1 MSDTRSIRILGG
13 VAALLVAL
21 SAWLLGS
28 RTTTSTAVAAEPT
41 TTDRAREG
49 VLVSGTGQVLGMP
62 DMLRAD
68 FGAEAR
74 GASVDEAL
82 RSANNA
88 LARIRDALVEAGVDR
103 ADMQTAD
110 VEIFPRYSRGGG
122 ISGYQV
128 SHQLTVKI
136 RQLDKAGATLS
147 AAVDAGGNNARLSGV
162 SFAIEDDSALLA
174 EARKKAFAE
183 AKAKAELYGQQAGRP
198 LGQVVSVTEAV
209 RESRP
214 YQTEQLGAAA
224 VSAGGLAIEP
234 GRQRLAVTVTVEWA
248 FR

>member
-1 MSDTRSIRILGG
+1 MSDTRSTRILGG
-13 VAALLVAL
+13 AAVLLVAL

-62 DMLRAD
+62 DTLRAD

-82 RSANNA
+82 RSANSA
-88 LARIRDALVEAGVDR
+88 LARIRDALVKAGVDR
-103 ADMQTAD
+103 ADMQTAN
-110 VEIFPRYSRGGG
+110 VEIFPRYKRGSG

-128 SHQLTVKI
+128 NHQLTVKI

-147 AAVDAGGNNARLSGV
+147 TAVDAGGDAARLSGV
-162 SFAIEDDSALLA
+162 SFAIDDDSALLA
-174 EARKKAFAE
+174 EARKKAFDD

-198 LGQVVSVTEAV
+198 LGQVVSITETV
-209 RESRP
+209 REDRP
-214 YQTEQLGAAA
+214 YLSAQSA
-224 VSAGGLAIEP
+224 VPASAVPLEP
-234 GRQRLAVTVTVEWA
+234 GRQRLAVIVTVEWA

>member
-1 MSDTRSIRILGG
+1 MSDSRSTRILGG
-13 VAALLVAL
+13 AAVLLVAL

-68 FGAEAR
+68 FGAEAH

-82 RSANNA
+82 RNANNA
-88 LARIRDALVEAGVDR
+88 LARIKDALVKAGVDR
-103 ADMQTAD
+103 ADIQTAD
-110 VEIFPRYSRGGG
+110 VEIFPRYKRGGG
-122 ISGYQV
+122 INGYQV
-128 SHQLTVKI
+128 SHRLTVKI
-136 RQLDKAGATLS
+136 RQLDTAGATLS
-147 AAVDAGGNNARLSGV
+147 AAVDAGGNAARLSGV

-174 EARKKAFAE
+174 EARKKAFND

-198 LGQVVSVTEAV
+198 LGQVVSVTETV
-209 RESRP
+209 REARP
-214 YQTEQLGAAA
+214 YASAESAAA
-224 VSAGGLAIEP
+224 LSSAVPLEP
-234 GRQRLAVTVTVEWA
+234 GQQRLAVTVTVEWA

>member
-1 MSDTRSIRILGG
+1 MSETRSIRILGG
-13 VAALLVAL
+13 AAVLLVAL

-41 TTDRAREG
+41 TTDGAREG

-88 LARIRDALVEAGVDR
+88 LARIRDALVKAGVDR

-122 ISGYQV
+122 INGYQV

-147 AAVDAGGNNARLSGV
+147 AAVNAGGNNARLSGV
-162 SFAIEDDSALLA
+162 SFAMEDDSALLA

-214 YQTEQLGAAA
+214 YQTEELGAAA
-224 VSAGGLAIEP
+224 STGGLAIEP

>member
-1 MSDTRSIRILGG
+1 MSDTRSTRILGG
-13 VAALLVAL
+13 AAVLLVAL

-28 RTTTSTAVAAEPT
+28 RATTSTAIAAEPT
-41 TTDRAREG
+41 SADRAREG

-88 LARIRDALVEAGVDR
+88 LARIRDALVKAGVDR

-110 VEIFPRYSRGGG
+110 VEIFPRYSRGRG
-122 ISGYQV
+122 ISGYEV
-128 SHQLTVKI
+128 SHRLTVKI
-136 RQLDKAGATLS
+136 RQLDKAGATLG
-147 AAVDAGGNNARLSGV
+147 AAVAAGGNAARLSGV

-174 EARKKAFAE
+174 EARKKAFNE

-198 LGQVVSVTEAV
+198 LGHVVSVTETV
-209 RESRP
+209 REAS
-214 YQTEQLGAAA
+214 YQAEAESAAPVPAGADL
-224 VSAGGLAIEP
+224 VVEP
-234 GRQRLAVTVTVEWA
+234 GRQRLSVTVTVEWA